1 MTIALISFTII
12 AVLIALN
19 GLYVAAEFS
28 AVSSSRPRLAQMDSE
43 GNGAAGRMLD
53 IIEDPHLLDE
63 YVAACQLGITV
74 TSLVLGYYG
83 QAMLS
88 PMLAN
93 LLIWMGQNEDFALSL
108 ATPLILIILTVFAV
122 ILGELIPKN
131 LGVQMPERVVTA
143 LAAPMR
149 WSLMLY
155 KPLIWFFNGSGQLI
169 LRMMGATAAGEHMHI
184 HSPEEIRMLVE
195 ESSDGGVLQQ
205 EERRLIVNTLELR
218 NLTARKVMIP
228 RNHMLMADV
237 NLGSKVLLDQL
248 ARSTFSRLPL
258 YDGSVD
264 KVIGMVHLKDLL
276 HLVNSGNDSDE
287 ALHDIIRKVGFVP
300 ESMPAEGV
308 LQMMQREQR
317 YVVIVADEY
326 GGTSGMITV
335 EDLFEEIIGEFDDE
349 FDPDRATLRFDPNG
363 NRLFVHGEVEI
374 DDVNEWGDLNLPTHI
389 TNTIGGLAFSRLG
402 KVPKAG
408 DTVLIQ
414 MDDPDPFGLHAD
426 EDAEQKLAAAEM
438 DEDAD
443 YAPPSHVDEPQ
454 EILLRVEKM
463 DDNSVIEVSLELTE
477 EQALKFNNDS
487 AES

>member
-1 MTIALISFTII
+1 MTIALTII

-28 AVSSSRPRLAQMDSE
+28 AVSASRPRLAQMDGE
-43 GNGAAGRMLD
+43 GNSTAGRILE
-53 IIEDPHLLDE
+53 IIEDPHQLDE

-83 QAMLS
+83 QAKLK
-88 PMLAN
+88 PVLAN
-93 LLIWMGQNEDFALSL
+93 VLIGLGQTEDIASSL
-108 ATPLILIILTVFAV
+108 ASTLILIILTFFAV

-149 WSLMLY
+149 WSLLLY

-169 LRMMGATAAGEHMHI
+169 LRMLGTTGTAEHVHI

-195 ESSDGGVLQQ
+195 ESSDGGVLPQ
-205 EERRLIVNTLELR
+205 EERRLLINTLELR

-276 HLVNSGNDSDE
+276 HLVNSGDDSGE
-287 ALHDIIRKVGFVP
+287 ALQGIIRKVGYVP

-308 LQMMQREQR
+308 LQMMQRQQN

-326 GGTSGMITV
+326 GGTAGMITV

-349 FDPDRATLRFDPNG
+349 FDPDRVMLQFEPDES
-363 NRLFVHGEVEI
+363 RLYVHGEAEI
-374 DDVNEWGDLNLPTHI
+374 DDLNEWADLNLPTH
-389 TNTIGGLAFSRLG
+389 TVNTIGGLVFSQLG
-402 KVPKAG
+402 KVPHAG
-408 DTVLIQ
+408 ETVIVQ
-414 MDDPDPFGLHAD
+414 MEDPDPFGLHSDD
-426 EDAEQKLAAAEM
+426 EAEQKSHAPIED
-438 DEDAD
+438 DENA
-443 YAPPSHVDEPQ
+443 SHSDERQQ
-454 EILLRVEKM
+454 EIALRIEKM
-463 DDNSVIEVSLELTE
+463 DGNSVTEVSLELTE
-477 EQALKFNNDS
+477 EQALKFKN
-487 AES
+487 E

>member
-1 MTIALISFTII
+1 MTIALIIFAII

-28 AVSSSRPRLAQMDSE
+28 AVSSSRPRLAQMDAE
-43 GNGAAGRMLD
+43 GNSAAGRMLE
-53 IIEDPHLLDE
+53 IIEDPHQLDE

-88 PMLAN
+88 PKLAN
-93 LLIWMGQNEDFALSL
+93 LLVLMGQGPELADSL
-108 ATPLILIILTVFAV
+108 ATTLILIILTFFAV

-169 LRMMGATAAGEHMHI
+169 LRMMGTTATAEHMHV

-195 ESSDGGVLQQ
+195 ESSEGGVLRQ

-228 RNHMLMADV
+228 RNHMMMADV
-237 NLGSKVLLDQL
+237 NLGSKELLGQL
-248 ARSTFSRLPL
+248 ARSTYSRLPL
-258 YDGSVD
+258 YNGSVD

-276 HLVNSGNDSDE
+276 HLVNSGDESDE
-287 ALHDIIRKVGFVP
+287 GLRGIIRKVGFVP

-308 LQMMQREQR
+308 LQMMQRKQN

-326 GGTSGMITV
+326 GGTAGMITV

-349 FDPDRATLRFDPNG
+349 FDPDRATLRFEPNE
-363 NRLFVHGEVEI
+363 NRLFVHGDVEI
-374 DDVNEWGDLNLPTHI
+374 DDVNEWTGLNLPTQ
-389 TNTIGGLAFSRLG
+389 TVNTIGGLAFSQLG
-402 KVPKAG
+402 KVPQRG
-408 DTVLIQ
+408 DTVFIQ

-426 EDAEQKLAAAEM
+426 EDDVPQPDASTEPEGNESAVYADAPQQEAE
-438 DEDAD
+438 
-443 YAPPSHVDEPQ
+443 
-454 EILLRVEKM
+454 LRIEKM
-463 DDNSVIEVSLELTE
+463 DSNSVIEVSIELTE
-477 EQALKFNNDS
+477 EQSLKFRD
-487 AES
+487 E